1 LTDVN
6 VFCAQPPPSFQP
18 ALPPSA
24 TGATATGAAP
34 AALKQTG
41 PDLIQRYN
49 LAGRIVDKGPGE
61 GAAAGPQATWSSSK
75 TERQSSLQK
84 RREEMIL
91 AARRKMLEKD

>member
-1 LTDVN
+1 V
-6 VFCAQPPPSFQP
+6 QPPPSFQP
-18 ALPPSA
+18 VIPQAAAPAAGSA
-24 TGATATGAAP
+24 TGASP

-49 LAGRIVDKGPGE
+49 LAGRIVE
-61 GAAAGPQATWSSSK
+61 GGDGASSEEAAKAAWSSSK
-75 TERQSSLQK
+75 AERQTSLQK